1 MATKPL
7 KLIRRRK
14 SCRHGMVSVEVVTTI
29 AVMLPIAAALLFLG
43 VRMSAAVYEA
53 ISGLVSWPFL

>member
-1 MATKPL
+1 
-7 KLIRRRK
+7 
-14 SCRHGMVSVEVVTTI
+14 MVSVEVVTTI

-43 VRMSAAVYEA
+43 VRMSAALYEA